1 MSNTSAIVSVT
12 TPNGQLV
19 DPKTGSAT
27 FSMLK
32 WMQQVG
38 QLLNK
43 VFNSQGAISPDSMPF
58 PTANALGGVT
68 TAGPVTSQ
76 WINEIDGQGIPHLKQ
91 PAYSD
96 LAGTLPNPTL
106 TTLGGVQASTAQ
118 VHQWVVAISP
128 SGVPQTSQPGFA
140 DISGNAS
147 PAQVPALSDLTGQIT
162 EAQLP
167 SAGLTVTIIT
177 ARITPLT
184 GVEGSMTFTN
194 GILTG
199 QVQAT

>member
-1 MSNTSAIVSVT
+1 MSNTSPIVSVT

-43 VFNSQGAISPDSMPF
+43 VFNSQGAISPDSIPF

-76 WINEIDGQGIPHLKQ
+76 WINQIDGQGLPHLKQ
-91 PAYSD
+91 PSYSD
-96 LAGTLPNPTL
+96 LSGTLPNPSIAN
-106 TTLGGVQASTAQ
+106 LGGVHASNAQ
-118 VHQWVVAISP
+118 SHQWVTAIGP
-128 SGVPQTSQPGFA
+128 DGTPQTSQPGFI
-140 DISGNAS
+140 DISGVATA
-147 PAQVPALSDLTGQIT
+147 AQVPDLSDLNGQIT
-162 EAQLP
+162 QGQLP
-167 SAGLTVTIIT
+167 PTGLTVTVTT
-177 ARITPLT
+177 ARLTPLT
-184 GVEGSMTFTN
+184 GLQGSMIFTN